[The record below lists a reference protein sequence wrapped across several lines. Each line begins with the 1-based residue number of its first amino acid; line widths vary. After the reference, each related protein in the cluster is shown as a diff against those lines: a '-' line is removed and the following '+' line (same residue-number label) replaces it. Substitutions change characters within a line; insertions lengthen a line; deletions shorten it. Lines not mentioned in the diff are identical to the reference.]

1 MKVVSTDKAPAA
13 VGPYSQA
20 IVDGGVVYASGQIPM
35 DPATGE
41 IKTDVSEA
49 ARQSL
54 TNLKNLLEAAGSDLE
69 NVIKVTIFITD
80 MDKFG
85 ELNEVYGEFFSDHRP
100 ARSCVEVSA
109 LPKDAVL
116 EIEAIARVN

>member
-1 MKVVSTDKAPAA
+1 MKIISTDKAPAA

-20 IVDGGVVYASGQIPM
+20 IVDGGIVYASGQIPM

-41 IKTDVSEA
+41 MKTSVSEA

-54 TNLKNLLEAAGSDLE
+54 TNLKNLLESSGSDLE
-69 NVIKVTIFITD
+69 NVLKVNIFITD
-80 MDKFG
+80 MGKFG
-85 ELNEVYGEFFSDHRP
+85 ELNEVYAEFFAHHRP
-100 ARSCVEVSA
+100 ARSCVEVTA

>member
-1 MKVVSTDKAPAA
+1 MRVISTDKAPAA

-20 IVDGGVVYASGQIPM
+20 VVDGDVVYASGQIPV

-41 IKTDVSEA
+41 MKSDVREA

-69 NVIKVTIFITD
+69 NVIKVMIFITD
-80 MDKFG
+80 MSKFG
-85 ELNEVYGEFFSDHRP
+85 ELNEVYAEFFSNHRP

-109 LPKDAVL
+109 LPKGAVL

>member
-1 MKVVSTDKAPAA
+1 MKVISTDKAPAA

-20 IVDGGVVYASGQIPM
+20 VVDGDVVYASGQIPV

-41 IKTDVSEA
+41 MKSDVPEA
-49 ARQSL
+49 TRQSL

-69 NVIKVTIFITD
+69 NVIKVMIFITD
-80 MDKFG
+80 MSKFG
-85 ELNEVYGEFFSDHRP
+85 ELNEVYAEFFSNHRP

-109 LPKDAVL
+109 LPKGAVL

>member
-20 IVDGGVVYASGQIPM
+20 IVDDGVVYASGQIPM

-41 IKTDVSEA
+41 MKTDVSEA

-85 ELNEVYGEFFSDHRP
+85 ELNEVYGEFFSEHRP
-100 ARSCVEVSA
+100 ARSCVEVTA

-116 EIEAIARVN
+116 EIEAIARIN

>member
-1 MKVVSTDKAPAA
+1 MKVISTDKAPAA

-20 IVDGGVVYASGQIPM
+20 VFDGDVVYASGQIPV

-41 IKTDVSEA
+41 MKSDVPEA

-54 TNLKNLLEAAGSDLE
+54 TNLKNLLEAAGSNLE
-69 NVIKVTIFITD
+69 NVIKVMIFITD
-80 MDKFG
+80 MSKFG
-85 ELNEVYGEFFSDHRP
+85 ELNEVYAEFFSNHRP

-109 LPKDAVL
+109 LPKGAVL

>member
-1 MKVVSTDKAPAA
+1 MKIISTDKAPAA

-20 IVDGGVVYASGQIPM
+20 IVDGGIVYASGQIPV

-41 IKTDVSEA
+41 MKTSVSEA

-54 TNLKNLLEAAGSDLE
+54 TNLKNLLESSGSDLE
-69 NVIKVTIFITD
+69 NVLKVNIFITD
-80 MDKFG
+80 MGKFG
-85 ELNEVYGEFFSDHRP
+85 ELNEVYAEFFANHRP
-100 ARSCVEVSA
+100 ARSCVEVTA

>member
-1 MKVVSTDKAPAA
+1 MKIISTDKAPAA

-20 IVDGGVVYASGQIPM
+20 IVDGGIVYASGQIPV

-41 IKTDVSEA
+41 MKTSVSEA

-54 TNLKNLLEAAGSDLE
+54 TNLKNLLEASGSDLE
-69 NVIKVTIFITD
+69 NVLKVNIFITD
-80 MDKFG
+80 MGKFG
-85 ELNEVYGEFFSDHRP
+85 ELNEVYAEFFANHRP
-100 ARSCVEVSA
+100 ARSCVEVTA